1 MHEQSSGWAERLAV
15 TQKTRRSQD
24 TVSAGTVRGALAML
38 FTYTTHRLALQQ
50 KCGVCRL
57 GSSSEG
63 GEKRGVITLFGHR
76 KLRDTQPTEAFCW
89 CFPTPKKVLLSSST
103 SGLGTG
109 IVVGKAE
116 KKHWPSDALVTLFR
130 YHLARAS
137 LGRVSRGL
145 NPNFSRRLRRG
156 STATRPEGVFAMAC

>member
-1 MHEQSSGWAERLAV
+1 MKGGKAGGDHIVWASKTARHAAHRSLLLVLSYAEESFVEQLNEWARH
-15 TQKTRRSQD
+15 RNRS
-24 TVSAGTVRGALAML
+24 
-38 FTYTTHRLALQQ
+38 
-50 KCGVCRL
+50 
-57 GSSSEG
+57 
-63 GEKRGVITLFGHR
+63 
-76 KLRDTQPTEAFCW
+76 
-89 CFPTPKKVLLSSST
+89 
-103 SGLGTG
+103 
-109 IVVGKAE
+109 GKAE

>member
-38 FTYTTHRLALQQ
+38 FTYTTQGLALQQ

-57 GSSSEG
+57 GSPSE

-76 KLRDTQPTEAFCW
+76 KLRDTQPQKPFVGAF
-89 CFPTPKKVLLSSST
+89 
-103 SGLGTG
+103 
-109 IVVGKAE
+109 
-116 KKHWPSDALVTLFR
+116 
-130 YHLARAS
+130 
-137 LGRVSRGL
+137 
-145 NPNFSRRLRRG
+145 LRR
-156 STATRPEGVFAMAC
+156 RKFC